1 MKHGLTRILFSAALL
16 SIVLLCSPSG
26 VRAQFSKPVV
36 VMKGSVMTTDGK
48 PAVVRVSIHETGGT
62 EDENDTSSDVITCGI
77 QEITAGRANSESGRY
92 LLVLK
97 PAKKYWVHIEGTFIQ
112 SIDSLIATPK
122 TDKSLQLERNFTVG
136 WKSAPEASNPEAAPA
151 KKD

>member
-1 MKHGLTRILFSAALL
+1 MNNVLNRVLISLFVAGFVVASV
-16 SIVLLCSPSG
+16 SNSH
-26 VRAQFSKPVV
+26 AQFSKPVI
-36 VMKGSVMTTDGK
+36 VMKGSVMTQDGK

-62 EDENDTSSDVITCGI
+62 ESDNDTSSDVITCGI

-97 PAKKYWVHIEGTFIQ
+97 PARKYWVHIEGTFIQ

-136 WKSAPEASNPEAAPA
+136 WRSNPQGGSPDGSAA